1 MRTPLT
7 EHDLTMLLRNGAR
20 VIQDHGA
27 APLFVHQAR
36 QPAEAETPFLGR
48 VLALARQ
55 HGWAAYHTHDSRKS
69 APGFPDV
76 VLVREGVL
84 WRELKTNTGKLTQ
97 EQATWLSL
105 LCHAGQDADV
115 WRPRDWD
122 AIVAR
127 LTQPQKGQ
135 TDEARNP

>member
-7 EHDLTMLLRNGAR
+7 EHDLAMLLRNGAR
-20 VIQDHGA
+20 VIQGHGA
-27 APLFVHQAR
+27 APRVVSHAR
-36 QPAEAETPFLGR
+36 QPAEAETPFMAR
-48 VLALARQ
+48 VLALARP

-69 APGFPDV
+69 VPGFPDL
-76 VLVREGVL
+76 VLVREVVL

-105 LCHAGQDADV
+105 LRHAGQDADL

-127 LTQPQKGQ
+127 LTQPQKGAH
-135 TDEARNP
+135 DGFC